1 MLRWEKVENLA
12 SLFQQERTPVIPK
25 EVKQENQK
33 NHIDKVESNTTSQS
47 PSRDCNAA
55 VHLKTNDVEEDAF
68 TTKKV
73 SFEPQPVDYKW
84 LREVEVS
91 QTPKSFLLRK
101 KRRMF
106 LEQVIASG
114 GRNCSSNQAKLK
126 GEKMTLYTSK
136 GCVGHL
142 RN

>member
-1 MLRWEKVENLA
+1 M
-12 SLFQQERTPVIPK
+12 IPK
-25 EVKQENQK
+25 EVKQENQR
-33 NHIDKVESNTTSQS
+33 NHIDKVDSITTSQY
-47 PSRDCNAA
+47 CNAD
-55 VHLKTNDVEEDAF
+55 VHPKTNDVEEDAF

-91 QTPKSFLLRK
+91 QTPKSFLRRK

-114 GRNCSSNQAKLK
+114 GRNVTAIKQN
-126 GEKMTLYTSK
+126 
-136 GCVGHL
+136 
-142 RN
+142 

>member
-1 MLRWEKVENLA
+1 M
-12 SLFQQERTPVIPK
+12 IPN

-33 NHIDKVESNTTSQS
+33 NHIDKVDSITNSQS

-84 LREVEVS
+84 LKEVEVS
-91 QTPKSFLLRK
+91 QTPKSFFTAK
-101 KRRMF
+101 K
-106 LEQVIASG
+106 EENVSG
-114 GRNCSSNQAKLK
+114 
-126 GEKMTLYTSK
+126 TSD
-136 GCVGHL
+136 CVWWQEL
-142 RN
+142 